1 MLSKQAAFKLGFI
14 TQCVEKGL
22 SISEM
27 REQVKAAGDSL
38 AQFEKQGI
46 AGEKTLGTLLSA
58 LGTGGKYA
66 VTAGLLAPPAVGA
79 LGGYFHSKLSDVD
92 EEDVGDVKKEELIDE
107 YRRQAQ
113 RLRQTKELRQYRDLS
128 KRSGGL
134 YL

>member
-1 MLSKQAAFKLGFI
+1 MLSKQAAFKLGFL

-27 REQVKAAGDSL
+27 RERVKAAGDSL
-38 AQFEKQGI
+38 AQFEKQGDSVM
-46 AGEKTLGTLLSA
+46 AELMSA

-66 VTAGLLAPPAVGA
+66 LTAGLLAPPAVGA
-79 LGGYFHSKLSDVD
+79 MGGYFHSKLSDVD

-113 RLRQTKELRQYRDLS
+113 RLRQTKELRQYRDLA